1 MLPPR
6 RHQLQIRP
14 HLSPTHPLVQ
24 PSTHRPAPP
33 TNTCTPYHSKLAVL
47 PRLNVILVLF
57 LAHSTDLDYPRPLRS
72 PHLNLILR
80 SFLHSPLALQPSVQQ
95 GHQVLSVSL
104 FHRPS
109 SRSKRLQPMVTT
121 DILLD
126 CSLAL
131 LNDVLL
137 TALLTDVHCDKLAL
151 HFPLPWWRPGVKRR
165 SNIKNRQRLKAQISS
180 CLSSSPTSSSPTRL
194 INPIR
199 HRDCQSHPSP
209 LFPSNNPI
217 CSSPSPSS
225 TVHLDAPHSY

>member
-24 PSTHRPAPP
+24 SSTHRPAPP

-47 PRLNVILVLF
+47 PLPQRHPHAVPRTLHRFRLP
-57 LAHSTDLDYPRPLRS
+57 SPTSS

-109 SRSKRLQPMVTT
+109 SSSKRLLFMVTT
-121 DILLD
+121 DILD
-126 CSLAL
+126 SSIAL
-131 LNDVLL
+131 LNDVPPS
-137 TALLTDVHCDKLAL
+137 ALLTDVHCDKLAL

-165 SNIKNRQRLKAQISS
+165 ANIKNRQRLKAQISS

-209 LFPSNNPI
+209 LFPVQQSDLLLSVPVFHR
-217 CSSPSPSS
+217 PS
-225 TVHLDAPHSY
+225 

>member
-6 RHQLQIRP
+6 LLQLQIRP

-47 PRLNVILVLF
+47 PRLNVILMLF

-95 GHQVLSVSL
+95 CHQVLSVSL

-109 SRSKRLQPMVTT
+109 SGNKRL
-121 DILLD
+121 LL
-126 CSLAL
+126 CSWL
-131 LNDVLL
+131 
-137 TALLTDVHCDKLAL
+137 
-151 HFPLPWWRPGVKRR
+151 
-165 SNIKNRQRLKAQISS
+165 Q
-180 CLSSSPTSSSPTRL
+180 PTSHLIVRL
-194 INPIR
+194 HCLTMSRLLRCLPMYTATN
-199 HRDCQSHPSP
+199 
-209 LFPSNNPI
+209 
-217 CSSPSPSS
+217 
-225 TVHLDAPHSY
+225 

>member
-6 RHQLQIRP
+6 LLQLQIRP

-47 PRLNVILVLF
+47 PRLNVILMLF

-95 GHQVLSVSL
+95 CHQVLSVSL

-109 SRSKRLQPMVTT
+109 SGNKRLLLMVTT
-121 DILLD
+121 NILLD
-126 CSLAL
+126 CSIAL
-131 LNDVLL
+131 LNDVPL

-151 HFPLPWWRPGVKRR
+151 HFSLPWWHPSVKRR
-165 SNIKNRQRLKAQISS
+165 SNTQKRQRHTAQRS
-180 CLSSSPTSSSPTRL
+180 
-194 INPIR
+194 
-199 HRDCQSHPSP
+199 
-209 LFPSNNPI
+209 
-217 CSSPSPSS
+217 
-225 TVHLDAPHSY
+225 

>member
-6 RHQLQIRP
+6 RRQLQIRP

-47 PRLNVILVLF
+47 PRLNVILMLF

-109 SRSKRLQPMVTT
+109 SRSKRLLLMVTT

-180 CLSSSPTSSSPTRL
+180 CFSSSPTSSSPARL

-199 HRDCQSHPSP
+199 HRDCQSHPIAP
-209 LFPSNNPI
+209 LSVQQSYLLLSVPVFHRPS
-217 CSSPSPSS
+217 
-225 TVHLDAPHSY
+225 

>member
-6 RHQLQIRP
+6 LLQLQIRP

-47 PRLNVILVLF
+47 PRLNVILMLF

-95 GHQVLSVSL
+95 CHQVLSVSL

-109 SRSKRLQPMVTT
+109 SGNKRLLLMVTT

-126 CSLAL
+126 CSIAL
-131 LNDVLL
+131 LNDVPL

-151 HFPLPWWRPGVKRR
+151 HFSLPWWHPSVKRR
-165 SNIKNRQRLKAQISS
+165 SNTKEGKGSK
-180 CLSSSPTSSSPTRL
+180 PK
-194 INPIR
+194 
-199 HRDCQSHPSP
+199 
-209 LFPSNNPI
+209 
-217 CSSPSPSS
+217 
-225 TVHLDAPHSY
+225 